1 MSKRAGKTWQ
11 DDTPHLESL
20 SLSILAANTVLY
32 NPTPIQLE
40 EKSPRMTQTAL
51 ENPLATG
58 YGLRH
63 EILSPMETLA
73 QSVSTMAPTTTPAA
87 TIPLVCAL
95 AGNGT
100 WLAYL
105 LATAAVLL
113 VALCIARYARHS
125 ASPGSLYTYASMTLP
140 PWLSATVAWSLL
152 LAYVATGSSV
162 IGGFYHYANLLLRD
176 ATGHVYSAV
185 LLATFVTAIS
195 IWIAYRDVKISARLM
210 LWIEAASVSVIVI
223 VVVLLL
229 VRQGWHWDAEQ
240 LHLHG
245 MTGSGLRL
253 GLVLALFSFVGFES
267 ATTLGSE
274 ARNPL
279 HTIPRAVIQSAVLAG
294 AFFTVCAYAEVL
306 GFHTVGQDLGAS
318 QAPMYVL
325 ARVGG
330 VPVFGLLIDI
340 GALVSLFASTLAC
353 ITAAARVLL
362 LMAHNGLA
370 HDSFRTT
377 HARNQTPSRAVVI
390 TGIAAL
396 LPVATLAARGA
407 SGLDVYGWLGSLA
420 TYGFIVAYALV
431 CVALPHY
438 LRHHGVFRAGA
449 QVVPWLAG
457 AAMLLALV
465 GNLYPVPEGPYGKL
479 PYIYLAYL
487 TAGLLWFV
495 IRGRNK
501 KTVVAENSP

>member
-1 MSKRAGKTWQ
+1 
-11 DDTPHLESL
+11 
-20 SLSILAANTVLY
+20 
-32 NPTPIQLE
+32 
-40 EKSPRMTQTAL
+40 MTQAVITNPPTAD
-51 ENPLATG
+51 

-63 EILSPMETLA
+63 EILSPLETLA

-95 AGNGT
+95 AGNAT
-100 WLAYL
+100 WLAYA
-105 LATAAVLL
+105 LATVAVLL
-113 VALCIARYARHS
+113 VALCIGRYARHS
-125 ASPGSLYTYASMTLP
+125 ASPGSLYAYASMTLP

-162 IGGFYHYANLLLRD
+162 IGGFYHYANLLLHD
-176 ATGHVYSAV
+176 ATGHVYSTV
-185 LLATFVTAIS
+185 LLATLVTGAS

-210 LWIEAASVSVIVI
+210 LWIEATSVTVIVI
-223 VVVLLL
+223 VVALLL
-229 VRQGWHWDAEQ
+229 VRHGWHLDVEQ
-240 LHLHG
+240 VHLHA

-279 HTIPRAVIQSAVLAG
+279 KTIPRAVIQSAVLAG

-325 ARVGG
+325 AQVGG
-330 VPVFGLLIDI
+330 IPVLGLMIDI
-340 GALVSLFASTLAC
+340 GALVSMFAGTLAC
-353 ITAAARVLL
+353 ITAAARVLM
-362 LMAHNGLA
+362 LMAHHGLA
-370 HDSFRTT
+370 HDSLQAT
-377 HARNQTPSRAVVI
+377 HAKNQTPSRAVII
-390 TGIAAL
+390 TGAAAL
-396 LPVATLAARGA
+396 LPVAILAARGA

-431 CVALPHY
+431 SAALPRY
-438 LRHHGVFRAGA
+438 LRDHKAFRRGA
-449 QVVPWLAG
+449 QIVPWLAG
-457 AAMLLALV
+457 AAMLLAMV

-479 PYIYLAYL
+479 PYVYLAYL
-487 TAGLLWFV
+487 MAGLLWFAF
-495 IRGRNK
+495 RGRRK
-501 KTVVAENSP
+501 EAAPTGS

>member
-1 MSKRAGKTWQ
+1 MT
-11 DDTPHLESL
+11 TPPAPAS
-20 SLSILAANTVLY
+20 S
-32 NPTPIQLE
+32 
-40 EKSPRMTQTAL
+40 QT
-51 ENPLATG
+51 TD
-58 YGLRH
+58 YGLRR

-100 WLAYL
+100 WLAYV

-113 VALCIARYARHS
+113 VGLCIARYARLS

-140 PWLSATVAWSLL
+140 PWLAATVAWSLL

-162 IGGFYHYANLLLRD
+162 IGGFYHYANLLLHD
-176 ATGHVYSAV
+176 ATGHVFAAAMMAV
-185 LLATFVTAIS
+185 FLATLVTGVS

-210 LWIEAASVSVIVI
+210 LWIEAASVTVI
-223 VVVLLL
+223 VVVVALLL
-229 VRQGWHWDAEQ
+229 VRHGWHLDVDE
-240 LHLHG
+240 LHLRG

-279 HTIPRAVIQSAVLAG
+279 KTIPRAVIQSAVLAG

-306 GFHTVGQDLGAS
+306 GFHTAGQDLGAS

-325 ARVGG
+325 AKVGG
-330 VPVFGLLIDI
+330 VPVLGLLIDI
-340 GALVSLFASTLAC
+340 GALVSLFAGTLAC

-370 HDSFRTT
+370 HDSFRAT
-377 HARNQTPSRAVVI
+377 HAQNQTPSRAVVI
-390 TGIAAL
+390 TGVAAL
-396 LPVATLAARGA
+396 LPVAVLAARGA

-431 CVALPHY
+431 CFALPGY
-438 LRHHGVFRAGA
+438 LRDHGVFRPGA
-449 QVVPWLAG
+449 QIIPWLAG
-457 AAMLLALV
+457 IAMLLALV
-465 GNLYPVPEGPYGKL
+465 GNLYPIPEGPYGKL
-479 PYIYLAYL
+479 PFLYLAYL
-487 TAGLLWFV
+487 MAGLLWFA
-495 IRGRNK
+495 IRARSK
-501 KTVVAENSP
+501 AAALAES

>member
-1 MSKRAGKTWQ
+1 MA
-11 DDTPHLESL
+11 
-20 SLSILAANTVLY
+20 
-32 NPTPIQLE
+32 
-40 EKSPRMTQTAL
+40 QTATD
-51 ENPLATG
+51 NSQSTD
-58 YGLRH
+58 YGLRR

-100 WLAYL
+100 WLAYV
-105 LATAAVLL
+105 LATVAVLL
-113 VALCIARYARHS
+113 VALCIGRYARQS

-140 PWLSATVAWSLL
+140 PWLTATVAWSLL

-162 IGGFYHYANLLLRD
+162 IGGFYHYANLLLHD

-185 LLATFVTAIS
+185 MLATLVTGVS
-195 IWIAYRDVKISARLM
+195 VWIAYRDVKISARLM
-210 LWIEAASVSVIVI
+210 LWIEAASVSVIV
-223 VVVLLL
+223 VVVALLL
-229 VRQGWHWDAEQ
+229 LRHGWHLDREQ
-240 LHLHG
+240 LHLSG

-279 HTIPRAVIQSAVLAG
+279 QTIPRAVLQSAVLAG

-330 VPVFGLLIDI
+330 VPVLGLLIDI
-340 GALVSLFASTLAC
+340 GALVSMFAGTLAC
-353 ITAAARVLL
+353 ITAAARVLM

-370 HDSFRTT
+370 PASLRNT

-390 TGIAAL
+390 AGLAAL
-396 LPVATLAARGA
+396 LPVAVLAARGA

-431 CVALPHY
+431 CVALPRY
-438 LRHHGVFRAGA
+438 LRDHGVFRQGA
-449 QVVPWLAG
+449 QIVPWLAG
-457 AAMLLALV
+457 LAMLLALV
-465 GNLYPVPEGPYGKL
+465 GNFYPVPEGPYGKL

-487 TAGLLWFV
+487 AAGLLWFV
-495 IRGRNK
+495 IRGRGK
-501 KTVVAENSP
+501 DSAPAKP

>member
-1 MSKRAGKTWQ
+1 MA
-11 DDTPHLESL
+11 
-20 SLSILAANTVLY
+20 
-32 NPTPIQLE
+32 
-40 EKSPRMTQTAL
+40 QTAA
-51 ENPLATG
+51 EIFPATD
-58 YGLRH
+58 YGLRRG
-63 EILSPMETLA
+63 ILSPMGTLA
-73 QSVSTMAPTTTPAA
+73 QSVSTIAPTTTPAV

-125 ASPGSLYTYASMTLP
+125 SSPGSLYTYASMTLP

-176 ATGHVYSAV
+176 ATGHVYSSA
-185 LLATFVTAIS
+185 LLATLVTAIS
-195 IWIAYRDVKISARLM
+195 IWIAYRDVEISARLM
-210 LWIEAASVSVIVI
+210 LWIEALSVSVIVI
-223 VVVLLL
+223 VVVLVL
-229 VRQGWHWDAEQ
+229 VRQGRHWDWEQ

-253 GLVLALFSFVGFES
+253 GVVLALFSFVGFES

-279 HTIPRAVIQSAVLAG
+279 KTIPRAVIQSALLAG
-294 AFFTVCAYAEVL
+294 SFFTICAYAEVL
-306 GFHTVGQDLGAS
+306 GFHAVGQDLGTS
-318 QAPMYVL
+318 QDPMHVV

-330 VPVFGLLIDI
+330 VPVLGLLIDI
-340 GALVSLFASTLAC
+340 GALISLFACTLAC

-362 LMAHNGLA
+362 LMAHHGLA
-370 HDSFRTT
+370 HDSLRAT
-377 HARNQTPSRAVVI
+377 HSRNQTPSRAIVI
-390 TGIAAL
+390 TGAAAL
-396 LPVATLAARGA
+396 IPAAVLAARGA

-431 CVALPHY
+431 CVALPRY

-449 QVVPWLAG
+449 QVVPGLAG

-479 PYIYLAYL
+479 PFIYLAYL

-495 IRGRNK
+495 IRRRNR
-501 KTVVAENSP
+501 TTAAAGNSP